1 MPKFLLISVKPEFA
15 NKIISKH
22 KLIELRKNMPKAQI
36 GDFVL
41 IYSTVPDKA
50 IIGFAR
56 IENII
61 ERSPN
66 TMWNEFSDKLGID
79 KFRFDEY
86 YLNYKRAIGLE
97 LSYVCKLKTRI
108 SLKDIKSMYPKFS
121 PPQTYRYI
129 SVFSALRVYKQYV

>member
-15 NKIISKH
+15 NKIICKH
-22 KLIELRKNMPKAQI
+22 KLIELRKNKPKAQI

-41 IYSTVPDKA
+41 IYSTVPEKA
-50 IIGFAR
+50 IIGFAK

-61 ERSPN
+61 ETSPQK
-66 TMWNEFSDKLGID
+66 MWSDFSNKLGID
-79 KFRFDEY
+79 KIRFDEY
-86 YLNYKRAIGLE
+86 YSKHSKAIGLE

-108 SLKDIKSMYPKFS
+108 SLNDIKAMYPKFS

-129 SVFSALRVYKQYV
+129 SSFSALRLYKNYI